1 MRNPSLKASA
11 KSHVKTDLGLW
22 DQFGKAFTKR
32 KVGTAMVAAGIGIGV
47 MEMHFGIK
55 VGAGMWAF
63 IGSVPFYLYHR
74 KKRLSLT
81 IHLPLSSGIKH
92 DPNNRQPKH
101 KGNPMGI
108 GKAEGVVYYGN
119 DIDTNEEVWVSDSVN
134 RQHQIFLGTTGSG
147 KTVGQSTIS
156 TSYLIMGSGYSI
168 TDGKADLKLPI
179 EHMSKAWRMNLIDNV
194 QVINYIRGEQD
205 SWNKDPH
212 GMKDSNSY
220 HPYMSSSSD
229 TLSEITKA
237 LLDGD
242 GDIWAKRAESYV
254 PAMIKPNVFRRDKQN
269 LLLTI
274 DVLSDMLI
282 LEEAGKV
289 LGDETIPDQAK
300 SQLLKFIK
308 TLPGMNEKALK
319 TIMEGQSPSGREAA
333 TILDQFGYVVMQIIP
348 IMNMLAGDYGFIFNS
363 ADCPTG
369 NIDMEDVVLNRRLL
383 LILLPAL
390 ETSPSSLASLGRITL
405 AAQKSMMA
413 KSLGDKLAG
422 EASKNTE
429 ARPTTSPTAFLSDN
443 DEVGYY
449 LTEGTAVAAAQARSI
464 GFALQ
469 YCAQDLS
476 AMRRLS
482 DQVAKEVDS
491 IWGNTNLK
499 MFGRVLDNATTDEI
513 IKYVGEDYFARI
525 DRYDINEAGMS
536 RSLKAAGYS
545 VSKENILDVKDLQN
559 LVEGEVYFH
568 YNGKLAL
575 VRIPMLSTQ
584 ELEYVRLNDY
594 FSLSNTS
601 SGEPV
606 SMGDYNRFMKH
617 AARFIKDEEIE
628 FTETNHSLP
637 NSLQQSAHLVE
648 KFAGDIRMGTS
659 YIAGTQMKLDLDLL
673 HYHHEDATSDFDED
687 FEHEF
692 DDVSPGP
699 DPQEAT
705 GPEQLSTEEYGFDTD
720 EDGMPFAN
728 VAFEE
733 KADSSTPV
741 EDITGDDLAF
751 TDSISV
757 ESESNSD
764 ESTGHVIAEE
774 VASQTQNIF
783 DTVFGVQ
790 GRDIVESSMAELSDV
805 ITGDS
810 DGRQVAK
817 DVVENV
823 SRTVTHP
830 NPPTLAKNPRKT
842 KEQLRA
848 LINVYS
854 SEIAEDDI

>member
-1 MRNPSLKASA
+1 
-11 KSHVKTDLGLW
+11 
-22 DQFGKAFTKR
+22 
-32 KVGTAMVAAGIGIGV
+32 
-47 MEMHFGIK
+47 
-55 VGAGMWAF
+55 
-63 IGSVPFYLYHR
+63 
-74 KKRLSLT
+74 
-81 IHLPLSSGIKH
+81 
-92 DPNNRQPKH
+92 
-101 KGNPMGI
+101 
-108 GKAEGVVYYGN
+108 
-119 DIDTNEEVWVSDSVN
+119 
-134 RQHQIFLGTTGSG
+134 
-147 KTVGQSTIS
+147 
-156 TSYLIMGSGYSI
+156 
-168 TDGKADLKLPI
+168 
-179 EHMSKAWRMNLIDNV
+179 
-194 QVINYIRGEQD
+194 
-205 SWNKDPH
+205 
-212 GMKDSNSY
+212 
-220 HPYMSSSSD
+220 
-229 TLSEITKA
+229 
-237 LLDGD
+237 
-242 GDIWAKRAESYV
+242 
-254 PAMIKPNVFRRDKQN
+254 
-269 LLLTI
+269 
-274 DVLSDMLI
+274 
-282 LEEAGKV
+282 
-289 LGDETIPDQAK
+289 
-300 SQLLKFIK
+300 
-308 TLPGMNEKALK
+308 
-319 TIMEGQSPSGREAA
+319 
-333 TILDQFGYVVMQIIP
+333 
-348 IMNMLAGDYGFIFNS
+348 
-363 ADCPTG
+363 
-369 NIDMEDVVLNRRLL
+369 
-383 LILLPAL
+383 
-390 ETSPSSLASLGRITL
+390 
-405 AAQKSMMA
+405 MA

-606 SMGDYNRFMKH
+606 SMDDYNRFMKH

-692 DDVSPGP
+692 DDVSPGQ
-699 DPQEAT
+699 DPQETT

-733 KADSSTPV
+733 KADSSKPG

-810 DGRQVAK
+810 DGSQVAK